1 METVITVLHVL
12 VCLFLIIVVLL
23 QPGKGGDVAAA
34 FGGGSSQ
41 SVFGSRGATTFL
53 QKLTS
58 AVAALFM
65 VTTVTLAYFASE
77 GTRGGSV
84 IDTEALEK
92 EQQPVQP
99 VVTPESPAGAAAVP
113 PPAEGVPAAMPAD
126 VAPVEGAAGVPAM
139 PVPPPA
145 APADAAAPP
154 VDAAPPAQSAPAGQ

>member
-84 IDTEALEK
+84 IDTDALE
-92 EQQPVQP
+92 EAQQKGDPPAIPVT
-99 VVTPESPAGAAAVP
+99 TPDSPAGAA
-113 PPAEGVPAAMPAD
+113 GVPVPAD
-126 VAPVEGAAGVPAM
+126 AAPADSAPA
-139 PVPPPA
+139 PA
-145 APADAAAPP
+145 APAAAP
-154 VDAAPPAQSAPAGQ
+154 AAPVPAPAAPAESGAAPAGSGQ

>member
-84 IDTEALEK
+84 IDTDALEQAQDK
-92 EQQPVQP
+92 GDQPAAP
-99 VVTPESPAGAAAVP
+99 LATPEAPAGAVGVP
-113 PPAEGVPAAMPAD
+113 APAEGAPAEAAPAAGAPAG
-126 VAPVEGAAGVPAM
+126 APPAAAPAA

-145 APADAAAPP
+145 APAESGA
-154 VDAAPPAQSAPAGQ
+154 APAGSGQ

>member
-84 IDTEALEK
+84 IDTDALE
-92 EQQPVQP
+92 EAQQKGDQPAIPVT
-99 VVTPESPAGAAAVP
+99 TPESTS
-113 PPAEGVPAAMPAD
+113 
-126 VAPVEGAAGVPAM
+126 GAAGVPAPADAVPAAAPAEAPADSAPAAAAPAAAPAA
-139 PVPPPA
+139 PVPAPA
-145 APADAAAPP
+145 APAESGA
-154 VDAAPPAQSAPAGQ
+154 APAGSGQ